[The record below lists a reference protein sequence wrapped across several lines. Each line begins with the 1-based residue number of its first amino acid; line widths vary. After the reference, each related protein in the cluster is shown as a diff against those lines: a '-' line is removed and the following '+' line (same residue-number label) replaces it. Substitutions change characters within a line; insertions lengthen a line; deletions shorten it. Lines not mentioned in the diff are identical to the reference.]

1 MTIDTRHVSA
11 SLRLKDL
18 SREHVMSL
26 HRIRPNING
35 QQVTSITDAVRQIR
49 GSQLGGATMT
59 VTTELFE
66 A

>member
-1 MTIDTRHVSA
+1 MTVDTRHVNA

-18 SREHVMSL
+18 AREHVMSL
-26 HRIRPNING
+26 HRIRPGITG
-35 QQVTSITDAVRQIR
+35 QQVGSVTDAVQQIR
-49 GSQLGGATMT
+49 GLQLGGVTMT